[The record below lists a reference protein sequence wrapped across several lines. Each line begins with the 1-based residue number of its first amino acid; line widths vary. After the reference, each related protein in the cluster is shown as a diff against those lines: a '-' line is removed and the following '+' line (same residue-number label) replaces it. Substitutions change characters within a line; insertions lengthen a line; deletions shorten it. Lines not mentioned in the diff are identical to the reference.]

1 MLEVA
6 AHLAELG
13 FRRLDSS
20 PGKDFQIDSLE
31 SRRTARLDHCRL
43 PPATGMGGPTVTARK
58 ASKRSKKAGKTTVS
72 RLVRKLSG
80 IYPSPEND
88 KIYRPVSEDDPGI
101 VQLADSIKE
110 NGILEPLVITLDGW
124 ILSGHRRYVAA
135 RIAGLDSVPV
145 RIEDFQRSDDSD
157 KFIRRLREHNLQRD
171 KSIDEKLREEL
182 ISANPD
188 EAYYAL
194 IEHRKESSR
203 IVVGPMRIRTR
214 SRSKI
219 SRRKQMMLDAVL
231 RVIEELRDFL
241 PIGERQI
248 HYNLLRDPPF
258 RNSVSELLYANDRK
272 SSSDLSDLVTR
283 ARAESI
289 ISWDDI
295 CDETRPVV
303 KWEVHNDCRSFLSKS
318 IDGFMKNYWRDLMV
332 SQPTHIE
339 MLVEKNTVL
348 SIVKKVAAKYTI
360 PVTSGRGNSSKAPLW
375 QMVKRFRASGKDKLT
390 LLLLSDFDSD
400 GISITDSVV
409 GYMVHDFADY
419 GITTETLHPVRM
431 GLWKE
436 QVHEMDSPPTAL
448 EPNLKSTNYKR
459 FVEEYGTECWEL
471 EAITPEHLQRVVQ
484 QAIDSVID
492 QELFNAELDKERED
506 AVFLSAT
513 RKHLHQILLDSGV
526 LKTPAANE

>member
-1 MLEVA
+1 VK
-6 AHLAELG
+6 LAE
-13 FRRLDSS
+13 
-20 PGKDFQIDSLE
+20 
-31 SRRTARLDHCRL
+31 
-43 PPATGMGGPTVTARK
+43 
-58 ASKRSKKAGKTTVS
+58 
-72 RLVRKLSG
+72 
-80 IYPSPEND
+80 
-88 KIYRPVSEDDPGI
+88 
-101 VQLADSIKE
+101 SISE
-110 NGILEPLVITLDGW
+110 NGVLEPLVITLDGW
-124 ILSGHRRYVAA
+124 ILSGHRRYAA
-135 RIAGLDSVPV
+135 AGLAGLNTVPV
-145 RIEDFQRSDDSD
+145 RVENFRRSDDTD
-157 KFIRRLREHNLQRD
+157 KFVHRLREHNRQRD

-182 ISANPD
+182 ISADPD

-194 IEHRKESSR
+194 IEHRTESSR
-203 IVVGPMRIRTR
+203 IDVQPMRIRTR

-219 SRRKQMMLDAVL
+219 SKRKQAMLDAVL
-231 RVIEELRDFL
+231 GVIEELSEYL

-258 RNSVSELLYANDRK
+258 RNSVSKLLYANDRK

-283 ARAESI
+283 ARAEGL

-295 CDETRPVV
+295 CDETRPVL
-303 KWEVHNDCRSFLSKS
+303 KWDVHRDCRSFISQS
-318 IDGFMKNYWRDLMV
+318 IDGFLKQYWRDMLA
-332 SQPTHIE
+332 SQPNHFE

-375 QMVKRFRASGKDKLT
+375 EMVKRFKASGKEKLV

-436 QVHEMDSPPTAL
+436 QVQEMDDPPTAL
-448 EPNLKSTNYKR
+448 EPNLKSTNYTR

-471 EAITPEHLQRVVQ
+471 EAITPEHLQRVVED
-484 QAIDSVID
+484 AIDSVID
-492 QELFNAELDKERED
+492 RELFNAELDKERED
-506 AVFLSAT
+506 AAYLSAT
-513 RKHLHQILLDSGV
+513 RKHLHQILLDGGV
-526 LKTPAANE
+526 LKTPTV